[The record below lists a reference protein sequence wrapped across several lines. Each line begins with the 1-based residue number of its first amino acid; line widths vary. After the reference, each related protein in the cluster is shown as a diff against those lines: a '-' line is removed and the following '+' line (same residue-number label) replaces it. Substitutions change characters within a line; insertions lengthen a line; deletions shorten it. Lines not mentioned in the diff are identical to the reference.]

1 MSPLWPD
8 FALACAAWSNAVKSG
23 LVDDD
28 EPRGGTSRR
37 DVKRSDERKPR
48 RVPRRL
54 VSSYAL

>member
-8 FALACAAWSNAVKSG
+8 FALARAAWSNAVKSG

-28 EPRGGTSRR
+28 EPRGGDSPRE
-37 DVKRSDERKPR
+37 VKRGEDRKPR